1 MRGMEAAGSSWAD
14 GLALL
19 EANALI
25 FGHGLANG
33 DTSVARLSIFQEIA
47 RILWNA
53 VA

>member
-1 MRGMEAAGSSWAD
+1 MGGMAAAGSSWAD
-14 GLALL
+14 GLALS
-19 EANALI
+19 EVNVLI
-25 FGHGLANG
+25 FGYGFANG